1 MRQQYEKYTFAA
13 LVGGFILHIF
23 VPTLLLL
30 SNNWL
35 KAYINVIQLT
45 GIALFVWGCGRY
57 SMAKGYSSWFGALGL
72 FSLIGL
78 IILTLFPDK
87 HKITPHEP
95 NKGFAS
101 EASAQSA
108 STNQPTNSL
117 WPIVLFEIFL
127 LLPWAIISLM
137 AGMSYHQI
145 SAYNRDFF
153 LYLLWLYPIFML
165 MALPSAHFLRLNGR
179 PRLAAF
185 VAVLP
190 PLISGASIDFL

>member
-13 LVGGFILHIF
+13 LFFGFILHFF
-23 VPTLLLL
+23 VPTLVLL
-30 SNNWL
+30 SNNGL
-35 KAYINVIQLT
+35 SAYINVIQLT
-45 GIALFVWGCGRY
+45 GLALFVWGCGRY

-78 IILTLFPDK
+78 IILTLFPDN
-87 HKITPHEP
+87 HKIVVHEP
-95 NKGFAS
+95 SKGFAS
-101 EASAQSA
+101 ETSA
-108 STNQPTNSL
+108 SIKQPTNSL

-127 LLPWAIISLM
+127 LLPWAVISLM
-137 AGMSYHQI
+137 AGMSYHPI